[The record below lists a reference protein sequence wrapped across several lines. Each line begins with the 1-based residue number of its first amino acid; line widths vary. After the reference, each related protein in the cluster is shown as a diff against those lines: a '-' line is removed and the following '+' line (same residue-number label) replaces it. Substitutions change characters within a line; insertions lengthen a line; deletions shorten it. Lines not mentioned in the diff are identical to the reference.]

1 MPRDQTV
8 FTAASLRVD
17 EVPCKDADIQDKGS
31 GKNAIVI
38 LKAAGIDT
46 SNREGLVETTRP

>member
-8 FTAASLRVD
+8 FTAASRRVVD
-17 EVPCKDADIQDKGS
+17 VSCEDADIQDKGS

-38 LKAAGIDT
+38 PKAAGTET